1 MPVPSYILI
10 GLLKFIEIPTIYL
23 LVTEYYLIMS
33 PKEEVEH
40 LLQKKIT
47 KTVSDIHKG
56 IKDILILGNL
66 DASRDWGHA
75 KDYVVAM

>member
-1 MPVPSYILI
+1 
-10 GLLKFIEIPTIYL
+10 
-23 LVTEYYLIMS
+23 MS

-40 LLQKKIT
+40 LLQKIT

-66 DASRDWGHA
+66 DAYRDWGHA
-75 KDYVVAM
+75 KDYVVAMWKMLQLENPQDW